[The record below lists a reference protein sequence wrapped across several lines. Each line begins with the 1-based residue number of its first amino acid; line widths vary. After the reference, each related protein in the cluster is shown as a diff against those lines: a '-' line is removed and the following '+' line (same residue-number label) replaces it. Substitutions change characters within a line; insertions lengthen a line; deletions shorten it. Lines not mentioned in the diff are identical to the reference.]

1 MTDINDDESDI
12 QESES
17 SDEETIGKLIPS
29 SISKVKK
36 LSDDKKLDANRR
48 WWVQMRKKDSQK
60 VSLKLYRHES
70 KKIFKIAKRFADP
83 FEKASCDECYL
94 DVTTEV
100 NSRFKLDKR
109 TSYDNKWLCAKFM
122 GFPKF
127 Q

>member
-48 WWVQMRKKDSQK
+48 WWVQMRKKDS
-60 VSLKLYRHES
+60 
-70 KKIFKIAKRFADP
+70 
-83 FEKASCDECYL
+83 
-94 DVTTEV
+94 
-100 NSRFKLDKR
+100 
-109 TSYDNKWLCAKFM
+109 
-122 GFPKF
+122 
-127 Q
+127 